1 MTMEIRIASTD
12 EEIAAC
18 FPVMQTLRPH
28 LVESGFVPLVRRLEA
43 GGYRLAYLQESGR
56 PVAVAGLR
64 TGENIPWGRFMY
76 VDDLV
81 TDPAH
86 RSRGHGA
93 RMLAWLR
100 EYARAAGCEQLRL
113 DSGVQRKDAHR
124 FYEREG
130 MTLASYHFCEILAS
144 GPDRQ

>member
-1 MTMEIRIASTD
+1 MTMDIRIASTD

-18 FPVMQTLRPH
+18 FPVMQALRPH
-28 LVESGFVPLVRRLEA
+28 LVESGFVSLVRRLEA
-43 GGYRLAYLQESGR
+43 GGYRLAYMEESGR

-81 TDPAH
+81 TDPAY

-130 MTLASYHFCEILAS
+130 MTLASYHFCEILS
-144 GPDRQ
+144 PGPDRP